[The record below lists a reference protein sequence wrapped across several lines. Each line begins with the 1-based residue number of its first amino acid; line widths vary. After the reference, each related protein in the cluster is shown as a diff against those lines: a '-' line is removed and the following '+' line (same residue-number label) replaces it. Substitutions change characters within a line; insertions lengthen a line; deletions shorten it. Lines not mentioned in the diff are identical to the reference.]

1 MTVFTFDSGLHNLVK
16 IEKHGKKWCVY
27 RLEKVI
33 LPVGSELLSA
43 ERPQLPGKHPQFIFS
58 KKPFGSWSYQ
68 PFEDKD
74 VKGDPEVFLED
85 IKRWQP
91 HLICH

>member
-1 MTVFTFDSGLHNLVK
+1 MVFTFDAGTHNLVK
-16 IEKHGKKWCVY
+16 IEKRGKKWCVY

-33 LPVGSELLSA
+33 LTD
-43 ERPQLPGKHPQFIFS
+43 KHPRFIFEN
-58 KKPFGSWSYQ
+58 KPFESWSYK

-74 VKGDPEVFLED
+74 VKGDPETFLED

-91 HLICH
+91 HLICHS

>member
-1 MTVFTFDSGLHNLVK
+1 MTVFAFDAGTHNLVK

-27 RLEKVI
+27 RLEKVEVI
-33 LPVGSELLSA
+33 TGYP
-43 ERPQLPGKHPQFIFS
+43 HPRFTFE
-58 KKPFGSWSYQ
+58 KKPYESWSYQ

-74 VKGDPEVFLED
+74 VKEDPKAFLED

-91 HLICH
+91 HLVCH

>member
-1 MTVFTFDSGLHNLVK
+1 MTVYAWDNGNHTVVK
-16 IEKHGKKWCVY
+16 IEKHGKKWYVY

-33 LPVGSELLSA
+33 LPA
-43 ERPQLPGKHPQFIFS
+43 APNTYPHQFIFS

-74 VKGDPEVFLED
+74 VKGDPEVFITD
-85 IKRWQP
+85 VKRWQS
-91 HLICH
+91 HLFSYQ

>member
-1 MTVFTFDSGLHNLVK
+1 MTVYTFDSGMHAVVK
-16 IEKHGKKWCVY
+16 IEKHGKIWCVY

-33 LPVGSELLSA
+33 LTD
-43 ERPQLPGKHPQFIFS
+43 KHPRFIFEQ
-58 KKPFGSWSYQ
+58 KPCESWSYQ

-74 VKGDPEVFLED
+74 LKGDPEVFLED

-91 HLICH
+91 HLVCH

>member
-1 MTVFTFDSGLHNLVK
+1 MTVYTFDSGMRTLVK

-33 LPVGSELLSA
+33 LRG
-43 ERPQLPGKHPQFIFS
+43 RHPKFIFEQ
-58 KKPFGSWSYQ
+58 KPFESWSYQ

-91 HLICH
+91 HLVCH

>member
-1 MTVFTFDSGLHNLVK
+1 LTVYTFDSGMHTLVR
-16 IEKHGKKWCVY
+16 IEKHGIKWCVY

-33 LPVGSELLSA
+33 LTTRAVLHG
-43 ERPQLPGKHPQFIFS
+43 GMTDKHPRFIFEQ
-58 KKPFGSWSYQ
+58 KPCESWSYQ

-85 IKRWQP
+85 VKRWQP
-91 HLICH
+91 HLVCH

>member
-1 MTVFTFDSGLHNLVK
+1 MTVYTFDTGLHNLVK

-33 LPVGSELLSA
+33 LTDKDHRRVLV
-43 ERPQLPGKHPQFIFS
+43 HPIFIFEQ
-58 KKPFGSWSYQ
+58 KPYESWSYQ

-74 VKGDPEVFLED
+74 VKGDPEAFLED

-91 HLICH
+91 HLIHY